1 MNKPDVKPVEAAQRI
16 LAFAVCYFLLA
27 IGAAYLAHQV
37 GQVATIWLANSLGIA
52 FLVASKKSLTPALLL
67 AAAGSG
73 YLAHW
78 AFGDPALR
86 SLAFA
91 PASLIE
97 MWLAATLLRKTDS
110 LRLFADSPQDFLR
123 FLFAAS
129 VIPALPG
136 ATIGALSLWL
146 LGGSDLPQIWATRY
160 AGSIIGSVGLLPV
173 AFLCI
178 RQGAAPLG
186 KSINWPK
193 ATLWG
198 TLSLCVGIPSL
209 MYLPYPFVYIMA
221 PLTISAVMMNFESVA
236 LLVCFSVLTTGGTIA
251 SGNFPA
257 AIHFHDHMLQ
267 IYLPFLLTIVPP
279 MLMAAGMNQSRLKE
293 GVRQSVEEALQRSH
307 QDLQTII
314 DHTPAMI
321 GYWDHELKNRFSN
334 RAYVDWFGMDPDKLR
349 NMHIRDVVGEERY
362 ALNLPYIE
370 AVLRGESPVFERT
383 ITDTKGHLRHTLAS
397 YVPDTVDGEIR
408 GFYAFV
414 NDITSL
420 KEAQQDQSAA
430 RAQLQSII
438 DAASEFSIIATDRHG
453 TIRVFSPGAERMLG
467 YRADEIVGSATPALL
482 HLPRELATR
491 GMELSQQLG
500 RPLKQ
505 FEIFSINVGKDKA
518 DVHEWTYRRKDGS
531 CLPVRLV
538 VTAILDEHGKVTG
551 YLGIANDI
559 SGQRQ
564 LQWSLVQA
572 KEQAEAASRAKSEF
586 VANMSHEIRTPMNA
600 VLGMAHLLENTELTT
615 DQRNYLGMI
624 RDSGRSLLSILND
637 ILDFS
642 KIEAGRMDLSV
653 EPFEL
658 GDVLNALATIMTV
671 NAGEKDLELAIGI
684 GADVPKQMIGDALRL
699 QQILINL
706 AGNAIKFTEQGEV
719 AVSIELDYGLAVH
732 EPDTVGLRFCI
743 TDTGIG
749 MDHAQQERIFAA
761 FSQAD
766 SSTTRRFGGTGLGLA
781 ICKRLVT
788 LMGGSMQLRSEV
800 GVGSEFRVTL
810 PMKFVAPDALPDNRH
825 GKQFGVLV
833 IDDSGTSR
841 DYIARTIE
849 ALNWRVDCAASGAEG
864 IALVMEKSRT
874 KRPYDMVLVDWQMPG
889 MDGIVTMKAIRDAL
903 PEAAPHMVIM
913 VSAFGRGKLLG
924 EKMSRQADAVL
935 VKPVTESSLLAILQ
949 DSQIGPGSAP
959 RARTFEPYRHHLKP
973 GIDGARILLVED
985 NHLNQ
990 VVAQSMLVQAGA
1002 IVDVL
1007 DNGLEAVQR
1016 MAARGADYDLI
1027 LMDVQMPVM
1036 DGCSAAIKIR
1046 EELHLSLPILAMT
1059 AGVMATEQAHCKA
1072 SGMNDFIPKPI
1083 NVDQMFSAIARYLPL
1098 HTQEK
1103 LQPES
1108 TAFPLEVPLPATAPS
1123 RYFNPAPV
1131 LQVGEGDAAF
1141 RKQIIGLIHNAVA
1154 SSPAQFREA
1163 RDACQAGKGAE
1174 SAALLHAMRS
1184 PLGAL
1189 GAKEFA
1195 TATVEIEK
1203 AIRAGATDLVEA
1215 LFQVAETNL
1224 NQTMA
1229 EARLWLADQ
1238 EGKDQATARN
1248 AAQAGIAPD
1257 AAFSF
1262 SGHTQEGQPAS

>member
-1 MNKPDVKPVEAAQRI
+1 MDEPERKPVEAAQRI
-16 LAFAVCYFLLA
+16 LWFAVCYFFLA
-27 IGAAYLAHQV
+27 LGAAYLARQP
-37 GQVATIWLANSLGIA
+37 GQIATLWFANALGVA
-52 FLVASKKSLTPALLL
+52 FLVASKKSLTPVLLIAAAMAGL
-67 AAAGSG
+67 AA
-73 YLAHW
+73 HW
-78 AFGDPALR
+78 ILGDSAQRCIAFMPG
-86 SLAFA
+86 
-91 PASLIE
+91 SLIE
-97 MWLAATLLRKTDS
+97 MWLAATLLRKTGS
-110 LRLFADSPQDFLR
+110 LQTFADSPQDFLR

-129 VIPALPG
+129 AIPILAG
-136 ATIGALSLWL
+136 ATIGAILLSLSGMPDML
-146 LGGSDLPQIWATRY
+146 QIWSTWY
-160 AGSIIGSVGLLPV
+160 AGSTIGSVGLLPV

-178 RQGAAPLG
+178 RHGVAALR
-186 KSINWPK
+186 KSVDWTK
-193 ATLWG
+193 TALWA

-221 PLTISAVMMNFESVA
+221 PLTISAVLLNFESVA
-236 LLVCFSVLTTGGTIA
+236 LLVCLSVLSTGGTLT
-251 SGNFPA
+251 SGHFPA
-257 AIHFHDHMLQ
+257 TAHFHDNVLQ

-293 GVRQSVEEALQRSH
+293 IIRKGVEEALQRSH

-321 GYWDHELKNRFSN
+321 GYWDRDLKNRFGN
-334 RAYVDWFGMDPDKLR
+334 RAYVDWFGMDAEKLR
-349 NMHIRDVVGEERY
+349 NMHIRDVIGEERY

-370 AVLRGESPVFERT
+370 AVLRGESPVFERI
-383 ITDTKGHLRHTLAS
+383 ITDPRGNVRHTLAS

-420 KEAQQDQSAA
+420 KKAQQDESAA
-430 RAQLQSII
+430 RAQLQGII
-438 DAASEFSIIATDRHG
+438 DAASEFSIIATDKHG

-467 YRADEIVGSATPALL
+467 YRADEVIGSATPALL
-482 HLPRELATR
+482 HLPRELAAR

-500 RPLKQ
+500 RPVKQ
-505 FEIFSINVGKDKA
+505 FEIFSVNVGKNRA

-538 VTAILDEHGKVTG
+538 VTAMLDEHGKVAG

-600 VLGMAHLLENTELTT
+600 VLGMAHLLENTELTS

-684 GADVPKQMIGDALRL
+684 GADVPKQLVGDALRL

-706 AGNAIKFTEQGEV
+706 AGNAIKFTEKGEV
-719 AVSIELDYGLAVH
+719 AVSIELDRSLAVKDS
-732 EPDTVGLRFCI
+732 DTVGLRFCI

-749 MDHAQQERIFAA
+749 MDDAQQEKIFSA

-800 GVGSEFRVTL
+800 AVGSEFRVTL
-810 PMKFVAPDALPDNRH
+810 PMKFVAPNALPDIRQT
-825 GKQFGVLV
+825 KRLSVLV
-833 IDDSGTSR
+833 IDDSRTSR

-849 ALNWRVDCAASGAEG
+849 VLNWRADSVASGAEG
-864 IALVMEKSRT
+864 IALVIEKAHAR
-874 KRPYDMVLVDWQMPG
+874 RPYDMVLVDWQMPD
-889 MDGIVTMKAIRDAL
+889 MDGIVTMQAIREAL
-903 PEAAPHMVIM
+903 PGGAPLMVIM

-935 VKPVTESSLLAILQ
+935 VKPVTETSLLAILQ
-949 DSQIGPGSAP
+949 DSLIGPAGGP
-959 RARTFEPYRHHLKP
+959 RTRKFEPYSHHLKH

-990 VVAQSMLVQAGA
+990 IVAQSMLVQAGA
-1002 IVDVL
+1002 VVDVL
-1007 DNGLEAVQR
+1007 DNGQEAVQR

-1046 EELHLSLPILAMT
+1046 EELRLSLPILAMT

-1083 NVDQMFSAIARYLPL
+1083 NVDQMFSTISRYLSA
-1098 HTQEK
+1098 HSQEK
-1103 LQPES
+1103 NAPEI
-1108 TAFPLEVPLPATAPS
+1108 AAPFAEAPS
-1123 RYFNPAPV
+1123 RAAGPSPFFNPAPV
-1131 LQVGEGDAAF
+1131 LQVGEGDPAF
-1141 RKQIIGLIHNAVA
+1141 RKQIIGLIRNAVA
-1154 SSPAQFREA
+1154 GSPAQFRDA
-1163 RDACQAGKGAE
+1163 RNAYQAGKGAE
-1174 SAALLHAMRS
+1174 SAAMLHAMRS

-1195 TATVEIEK
+1195 AATVEIEK
-1203 AIRAGATDLVEA
+1203 AIRADATDSIAA
-1215 LFQVAETNL
+1215 LFDLADSTL
-1224 NQTMA
+1224 SQTITQA
-1229 EARLWLADQ
+1229 ALWLAEQDSI
-1238 EGKDQATARN
+1238 DQAAEEN
-1248 AAQAGIAPD
+1248 AAKTGVN
-1257 AAFSF
+1257 
-1262 SGHTQEGQPAS
+1262 